1 LIELNKEKMNIS
13 ILGFGNLGSSIAGG
27 LKSFSNLN
35 KLYITKKDIK
45 NLNYNIDDEKCILTN
60 DNLKAVLK
68 SDIIFLTVQPKQ
80 FKVLAEEIKGHI
92 SSDQIIIS
100 PITGISIKDLEN
112 AFGNDKKIIR
122 CMTNTAVA
130 VKQAVT
136 CICSNKSGKNS
147 MEIVENIFNKLG
159 HTIIIEEKNMQAAT
173 VISASGIAFW
183 MRLIRATAQGGIQ
196 LGFES
201 NQALEMS
208 VMTSLGAAKLLEK
221 NQSHPED
228 EIDKVTTPN
237 GCTIEGLIEM
247 EHQGLSSALIKGI
260 EKSFN
265 KINLMKKE

>member
-1 LIELNKEKMNIS
+1 MNIS
-13 ILGFGNLGSSIAGG
+13 ILGFGNLGSSLADG
-27 LKSFSNLN
+27 LKTYSELN
-35 KLYITKKDIK
+35 KLYVTKKDIK
-45 NLNYNIDDEKCILTN
+45 KLNHNINDEKCILTN
-60 DNLKAVLK
+60 DNISAVSK
-68 SDIIFLTVQPKQ
+68 SKIIFLTVQPSQ
-80 FKVLAEEIKGHI
+80 FKVLAEEIKDHI
-92 SSDQIIIS
+92 TTDHIIIS
-100 PITGISIKDLEN
+100 PITGITIEDLDN
-112 AFGNDKKIIR
+112 VFGSDKKIIR

-130 VKQAVT
+130 VQHAVT
-136 CICSNKSGKNS
+136 CICSNETGKNYI
-147 MEIVENIFNKLG
+147 EIVDNIFKNLG
-159 HTIIIEEKNMQAAT
+159 HTMIIEEKNMQAAT

-183 MRLIRATAQGGIQ
+183 MRLIRANAQGGIQ

-201 NQALEMS
+201 NQALEIS

>member
-1 LIELNKEKMNIS
+1 MNIS
-13 ILGFGNLGSSIAGG
+13 ILGYGNLGVSIANG
-27 LKSFSNLN
+27 LRSFDDLN
-35 KLYITKKDIK
+35 KLYITKKDVR
-45 NLNYNIDDEKCILTN
+45 NLKHNIEDKRCILTSN
-60 DNLKAVLK
+60 NLNAVSK

-80 FKVLAEEIKGHI
+80 FKGLAEEIKTHI
-92 SSDQIIIS
+92 NLDQIIIS
-100 PITGISIKDLEN
+100 PITGISIKDLEDE
-112 AFGNDKKIIR
+112 FGNDKKIIR
-122 CMTNTAVA
+122 CMTNTAIA
-130 VKQAVT
+130 VKHAVT
-136 CICSNKSGKNS
+136 CICSNKTGKNS
-147 MEIVENIFNKLG
+147 TQIVENIFKKLG
-159 HTIIIEEKNMQAAT
+159 HTMIIEEKNMQAAS

-183 MRLIRATAQGGIQ
+183 MRLIRATAQGGVQ

-201 NQALEMS
+201 KQALEMS
-208 VMTSLGAAKLLEK
+208 LMTSLGAAKLLEE